1 MSPFLRKVPTASGA
15 TAVQIVSKLG
25 GKRRILEHIGSAH
38 TEEELAALMVAGR
51 QRMAEVTE
59 TQLELDLGLE
69 QSGDTVSVEAVRR
82 VVGSASRVLVDAIR
96 ASYQALR
103 FEAQVDDDA
112 FFLMV
117 LARLVEPTS
126 KVDSLRV
133 LAELGVDVVHRNT
146 FMNALKRAQQRDYRG
161 RIAQACF
168 DHSVATTGLSLLLYD
183 VTTLYFEAEHED
195 DYRKVGYSKERR
207 VDPQIVVGL
216 LVDRSGFPLEIHSF
230 EGNTAETH
238 TILPVIQAF
247 QERHQIAD
255 MVVVADAG
263 MLSEDNLSDID
274 AANLRFI
281 VGSRQ
286 TKAPQDLAKQFH
298 FHPDP
303 EPVDGTIV
311 DTVTT
316 RARFRPAK
324 DHLASADEPVWDP
337 TSEEDRRRHWRAVW
351 QYRTKRAKRDLVT
364 LEKQRDK
371 ALRVVEGQHN
381 VKSARFVKTQG
392 ATRVFDQATFDRA
405 HRIAGWK
412 GYVTNLPATT
422 MDAAEVVASY
432 HQLWHVE
439 QSFRM
444 SKTDLQ
450 ARPMFHRTRDAIEA
464 HLTVVFTALAVAR
477 FMQDQTGV
485 SLKRIIT
492 TLRTLREFTGRI
504 GDHEITFPPDI
515 SPEAQHILD
524 QLNPENRNSGH

>member
-1 MSPFLRKVPTASGA
+1 
-15 TAVQIVSKLG
+15 
-25 GKRRILEHIGSAH
+25 
-38 TEEELAALMVAGR
+38 
-51 QRMAEVTE
+51 
-59 TQLELDLGLE
+59 
-69 QSGDTVSVEAVRR
+69 
-82 VVGSASRVLVDAIR
+82 
-96 ASYQALR
+96 
-103 FEAQVDDDA
+103 
-112 FFLMV
+112 MV

-133 LAELGVDVVHRNT
+133 LTELGVDVVHRNT
-146 FMNALKRAQQRDYRG
+146 LMNALKRTQQRDYRG

-195 DYRKVGYSKERR
+195 AYRKVGYSKERR
-207 VDPQIVVGL
+207 IDPQIVVGL
-216 LVDRSGFPLEIHSF
+216 LVDRSGFPLEVHSF

-247 QERHQIAD
+247 QARHQIAD

-263 MLSEDNLSDID
+263 MLSETNLTDID

-298 FHPDP
+298 DHHAA
-303 EPVDGTIV
+303 ETADGTTV

-316 RARFRPAK
+316 RARFKPDK
-324 DHLASADEPVWDP
+324 DQLDSDQEPVWDP
-337 TSEEDRRRHWRAVW
+337 TDDQDRRRHWRAVW

-364 LEKQRDK
+364 LGKQRDK

-392 ATRVFDQATFDRA
+392 TTRVFDQTTFDRA

-412 GYVTNLPATT
+412 GYVTNLPAAT
-422 MDAAEVVASY
+422 MDAAEVIASY

-450 ARPMFHRTRDAIEA
+450 ARPMFHHTRDAIEA
-464 HLTVVFTALAVAR
+464 HLTVVFTALTVAR
-477 FMQDQTGV
+477 FMQHQTGT

-492 TLRTLREFTGRI
+492 TLRPLREFTGRI
-504 GDHEITFPPDI
+504 GDHEITFPPDM
-515 SPEAQHILD
+515 SSEAEHILD
-524 QLNPENRNSGH
+524 KLNPENGPSGH

>member
-1 MSPFLRKVPTASGA
+1 MSPFLRKVSTASGA

-25 GKRRILEHIGSAH
+25 GKREILEHLGSAH
-38 TEEELAALMVAGR
+38 TEEELAALVATGR
-51 QRMAEVTE
+51 QRMAEITE

-69 QSGDTVSVEAVRR
+69 QPADSVSMAADRQ
-82 VVGSASRVLVDAIR
+82 VVGSASRLLVDTIR
-96 ASYQALR
+96 SSYQALG
-103 FEAQVDDDA
+103 FGNQVHDEA

-126 KVDSLRV
+126 KADSLRV
-133 LAELGVDVVHRNT
+133 LAELGAATPHHNT
-146 FMNALKRAQQRDYRG
+146 LLNALQRAQQRDYRG

-168 DHSVATTGLSLLLYD
+168 DYSVATTGISLLLYD

-195 DYRKVGYSKERR
+195 TYRKVGYSKERR

-216 LVDRSGFPLEIHSF
+216 LVDRAGFPLEVHSF

-247 QERHQIAD
+247 QARHQIAD

-263 MLSEDNLSDID
+263 MLSETNLTDLD
-274 AANLRFI
+274 AADLRFI

-286 TKAPQDLAKQFH
+286 TKAPKDLAKQFH
-298 FHPDP
+298 HHPDP
-303 EPVDGTIV
+303 DPTDGTTV

-316 RARFRPAK
+316 RARFKPAK
-324 DHLASADEPVWDP
+324 NQLDSDQEPVWDP
-337 TSEEDRRRHWRAVW
+337 TDEQDRRRHWRAVW

-392 ATRVFDQATFDRA
+392 ATRVFDQTTFDRA

-422 MDAAEVVASY
+422 MDAVEVIASY

-477 FMQDQTGV
+477 FMQTRTGV

-492 TLRTLREFTGRI
+492 TLRPLREFTGRI
-504 GDHEITFPPDI
+504 GTHEITFPPEITPD
-515 SPEAQHILD
+515 AAHILD
-524 QLNPENRNSGH
+524 QLNSENRNSGH

>member
-25 GKRRILEHIGSAH
+25 GKRTILEHVGSAH
-38 TEEELAALMVAGR
+38 TEQELAALMVAGR
-51 QRMAEVTE
+51 QRMAEITE
-59 TQLELDLGLE
+59 TQQELDLGLDQLE
-69 QSGDTVSVEAVRR
+69 DTVSLESDRQ
-82 VVGSASRVLVDAIR
+82 VVGSASRLLVDAIR
-96 ASYQALR
+96 ASYQALG
-103 FEAQVDDDA
+103 FDAQVDDDA

-117 LARLVEPTS
+117 LARLIEPTS

-216 LVDRSGFPLEIHSF
+216 LVDRAGFPLEIHSF
-230 EGNTAETH
+230 EGDTAETH

-263 MLSEDNLSDID
+263 MLSETNLTDLD

-286 TKAPQDLAKQFH
+286 TKAPKDLAKQFH
-298 FHPDP
+298 YHP
-303 EPVDGTIV
+303 EPETADGATV

-316 RARFRPAK
+316 KARFKPAT
-324 DHLASADEPVWDP
+324 DQLASADEPVWDP
-337 TSEEDRRRHWRAVW
+337 TNAQDRTRYWRAVW
-351 QYRTKRAKRDLVT
+351 QYRTKRAKRDLIT

-392 ATRVFDQATFDRA
+392 ATRVFDQTTFDRA

-422 MDAAEVVASY
+422 MGAAEVIASY

-450 ARPMFHRTRDAIEA
+450 ARPMFHRTREAIEA

-477 FMQDQTGV
+477 FMQTQTGI

-492 TLRTLREFTGRI
+492 TLRPLREFTGRI

-515 SPEAQHILD
+515 TPDAQHILE
-524 QLNPENRNSGH
+524 QLNPENRRSGH

>member
-25 GKRRILEHIGSAH
+25 GKRRILEHVGSAH
-38 TEEELAALMVAGR
+38 TAEELAALMAAGR
-51 QRMAEVTE
+51 QRMAEITE
-59 TQLELDLGLE
+59 TQLELDLDLE
-69 QSGDTVSVEAVRR
+69 ESEDTVSVQADRQ
-82 VVGSASRVLVDAIR
+82 VVGSASQLLVESIR
-96 ASYQALR
+96 ASYQALG
-103 FEAQVDDDA
+103 FGDQIDDEA

-126 KVDSLRV
+126 KIDSLRV
-133 LAELGVDVVHRNT
+133 LAELGVSPPHHNT
-146 FMNALKRAQQRDYRG
+146 LFNALKRAQQRDYRG

-168 DHSVATTGLSLLLYD
+168 DHSVATTGISLLLYD
-183 VTTLYFEAEHED
+183 VTTLYFEAADED

-216 LVDRSGFPLEIHSF
+216 LVDRAGFPLEIHSF

-238 TILPVIQAF
+238 TMLPIIQAF
-247 QERHQIAD
+247 QARHQIAD

-263 MLSEDNLSDID
+263 MLSDTNLTQID
-274 AANLRFI
+274 DAQLRFI

-286 TKAPQDLAKQFH
+286 TKAPNDLAKH
-298 FHPDP
+298 FHDHPKDDP
-303 EPVDGTIV
+303 ADGTTV

-316 RARFRPAK
+316 RARFQPAK
-324 DHLASADEPVWDP
+324 DQLTTPNEPVWDP
-337 TSEEDRRRHWRAVW
+337 SNPDHARRYWRVVW
-351 QYRTKRAKRDLVT
+351 QYRTKRAKRDLAT
-364 LEKQRDK
+364 LEKQRTR
-371 ALRVVEGQHN
+371 AQRVVEGQHQ

-392 ATRVFDQATFDRA
+392 ATRVFDQATYDRA
-405 HRIAGWK
+405 HQIAGWK
-412 GYVTNLPATT
+412 GYITNLDAAT
-422 MDAAEVVASY
+422 MQAAEVVASY

-450 ARPMFHRTRDAIEA
+450 ARPMFHHTREAIEA

-477 FMQDQTGV
+477 FMQHHTGV

-492 TLRTLREFTGRI
+492 TLRPLREFTGRI
-504 GDHEITFPPDI
+504 GAQELTFPPQI
-515 SPEAQHILD
+515 TPEAQHILEALD
-524 QLNPENRNSGH
+524 HESRNSGH